1 MGKEKRK
8 NGRPWQGHAVFYCC
22 RQKRRESR
30 EGTDAFA
37 FSVTLPIFHFPIL
50 RERRGILVCIRK
62 HIPHPSVGFAV
73 SVDAAAAKG
82 MEDAMPQAFVLHFQ
96 LPQKFFHVFTFGFV
110 IFGAK
115 GVENRHLR
123 CVAYIVAD
131 ILFLG
136 IEQGADQVQIGAGK
150 IGNGGKAAEPP
161 LIEKIQHEGVHYI
174 VKVMAEGDA
183 LTTHLNGGAVESAA
197 PEIGTESA
205 GIFFFA
211 DVKDDGGDIRTDE
224 VEGNAECIAVGGDRI
239 KIAAWESHIDSDGA
253 KRKGDGIEAA
263 ERGERGKECHGIL
276 TAGNAHS
283 DGITGSDHVIVV
295 QRAAC
300 KTEDSL

>member
-1 MGKEKRK
+1 
-8 NGRPWQGHAVFYCC
+8 
-22 RQKRRESR
+22 
-30 EGTDAFA
+30 
-37 FSVTLPIFHFPIL
+37 
-50 RERRGILVCIRK
+50 
-62 HIPHPSVGFAV
+62 
-73 SVDAAAAKG
+73 
-82 MEDAMPQAFVLHFQ
+82 MPQPLVIRLQ
-96 LPQKFFHVFTFGFV
+96 PMQQIFHVFALRGMV
-110 IFGAK
+110 FGAER
-115 GVENRHLR
+115 VENRHLR
-123 CVAYIVAD
+123 CMAYIVAD

-150 IGNGGKAAEPP
+150 IGNGGEAAEPP

-239 KIAAWESHIDSDGA
+239 KIAAWEPHIDSDGA

-276 TAGNAHS
+276 TAGDADG
-283 DGITGSDHVIVV
+283 DGIAGPDHVIVV

-300 KTEDSL
+300 KTENSL